1 MKKRLI
7 LTTCAVL
14 LLAAMTVAVLAV
26 SYHRVVVVD
35 GNGGTP
41 IPGAFVYIPQSSGSP
56 EEVGRT
62 DASGRLVFWTAPLPV
77 SRMIC
82 ANAPFYA
89 MNCVSGIGLLPVIIE
104 LPIPP
109 SAP

>member
-7 LTTCAVL
+7 LTACAVL
-14 LLAAMTVAVLAV
+14 LLAAITVAVLAV

-35 GNGGTP
+35 GIGGTP
-41 IPGAFVYIPQSSGSP
+41 ISGAYVYLQPSSGSP

-62 DASGRLVFWTAPLPV
+62 DANGIFVFWTAPLPIP
-77 SRMIC
+77 RIIC
-82 ANAPFYA
+82 ANAPFFA
-89 MNCVSGIGLLPVIIE
+89 MNCVRGIGLTRVLIE

-109 SAP
+109 STP